1 MLQAF
6 AHLAGL
12 FQGDLTWTQTSKH
25 HHHHNHWYD
34 KFIIHIILLHHPHS
48 RYPDILVGAYSSGHA
63 VYMKVSLDLTR
74 FQQIVCGL
82 GSLDDML
89 NISISC
95 HILFHLYWFS
105 FSIIFAGGASCS
117 HGGQGQLWPTE
128 QAGDHGDDVD
138 DGSGQ
143 RDGGIDGESG
153 GVVIV
158 RDESNGVMSNIYWL
172 PTQLFRLTWRT
183 SSACW
188 GIALECLAF
197 RFYLFCQAQPLQP
210 SQSLLTSC
218 LIAGFCLPN
227 VHGSRRPQ

>member
-12 FQGDLTWTQTSKH
+12 FQGDLTWTQTSKNH
-25 HHHHNHWYD
+25 YHHNHRYD
-34 KFIIHIILLHHPHS
+34 KFIIHIILLHQPHS

-63 VYMKVSLDLTR
+63 VYMKVALDLTR

-89 NISISC
+89 IMSISC
-95 HILFHLYWFS
+95 HILFHLYRFS

-143 RDGGIDGESG
+143 RDGESG
-153 GVVIV
+153 VLLLCVIK
-158 RDESNGVMSNIYWL
+158 
-172 PTQLFRLTWRT
+172 
-183 SSACW
+183 
-188 GIALECLAF
+188 
-197 RFYLFCQAQPLQP
+197 
-210 SQSLLTSC
+210 
-218 LIAGFCLPN
+218 
-227 VHGSRRPQ
+227 